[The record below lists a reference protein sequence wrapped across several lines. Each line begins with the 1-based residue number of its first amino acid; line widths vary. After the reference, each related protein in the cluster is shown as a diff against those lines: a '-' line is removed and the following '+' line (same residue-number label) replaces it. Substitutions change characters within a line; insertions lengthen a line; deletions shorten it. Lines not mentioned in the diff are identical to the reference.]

1 MLYAQQ
7 RNYCVSL
14 LKQTK
19 VSYYYANS
27 NEKKILGNKQFWE
40 VVKPLFSDK
49 KIG

>member
-7 RNYCVSL
+7 RNHCVSL

-27 NEKKILGNKQFWE
+27 NEKKILGKKQFWK

-49 KIG
+49 